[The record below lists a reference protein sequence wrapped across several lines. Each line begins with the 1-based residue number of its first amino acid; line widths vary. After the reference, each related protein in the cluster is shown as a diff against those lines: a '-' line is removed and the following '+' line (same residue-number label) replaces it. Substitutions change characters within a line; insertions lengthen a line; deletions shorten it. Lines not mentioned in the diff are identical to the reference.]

1 MGFKLSLFYYQ
12 ISFGFNLSERFRK
25 KGLRPFDLIIPLRVG
40 RPFQGERR
48 GIQAPSLC
56 EYRLADIVRL
66 VGLTSVFAPVNYW
79 RKGLLRFWLAA
90 EKKCDGI
97 P

>member
-40 RPFQGERR
+40 RPFQGEHREA
-48 GIQAPSLC
+48 QAPPLC
-56 EYRLADIVRL
+56 EYRLTGGVWLRNELL
-66 VGLTSVFAPVNYW
+66 VSHPDYTGERVF
-79 RKGLLRFWLAA
+79 L
-90 EKKCDGI
+90 E
-97 P
+97 